1 MSRKNYTIKFPL
13 EVSVD
18 DIGYKSEFEF
28 AEVVKF
34 NIKSTLLTCPGERI
48 SDPDF
53 GVCLRGIIFQMPTE
67 NLISTL
73 RARIR
78 NQLRAHVPYI
88 NLTNNEIR
96 FSADQQ
102 TLNIKL
108 TYTILELQAT
118 DTFETSI
125 DLNKI

>member
-13 EVSVD
+13 EISVD

-34 NIKSTLLTCPGERI
+34 NIKSTLLTCPEERI
-48 SDPDF
+48 SNPDF
-53 GVCLRGIIFQMPTE
+53 GVCLRRIIFELPTP

-73 RARIR
+73 RARIA
-78 NQLRAHVPYI
+78 NQIKTHVPYV
-88 NLTNNEIR
+88 NLVKNQIA
-96 FSADQQ
+96 FSPDQQ

-118 DTFETSI
+118 DTFETSV